1 MLYNGEIMI
10 SIIIPTCTKELVE
23 RCINSIIKY
32 TVMSNIE
39 LIVVANGAAEEA
51 KKLVLPIGG
60 KMIWFDERIGVTKA
74 LNEGIKVA
82 TGEYIILLNDD
93 IELLKQNENVWIDT
107 LMQPFKSGLVSI
119 TGPLKKFDLEIEQ
132 DFLIFF
138 CVMIKKSMFEE
149 IGLLDES
156 LKCGCD
162 IDFSIRVKKHGYSIA
177 QVPDNKLVGGFPI
190 YHAAEKTVL
199 SVYSPEEWGL
209 ILKNELSM
217 LIDKH
222 KLKTPNQK
230 NKIGIVVPVYNGEKY
245 ISKAIESILNQT
257 FKDWLLFIVDDCST
271 DNTYDICKS
280 YAERDNRINVF
291 KQEKNLET
299 SQARN
304 RALNTILNDK
314 SIGFVAYCDAD
325 DTWEPDH
332 LMMGMGFLNDADMV
346 YSDAKIVFEDG
357 SNVKPFGIPYYDSF
371 DGEKLKLNNYIYMS
385 TAIHKVECLKI
396 GGSDPNLNSIEDWDF
411 WLRIYESGFK
421 IIHNSSVDTT
431 YLVRPNGNASRRTD
445 DILKHFQKKHFLTDI
460 SEDKIKLNIACGDKI
475 FPGYINMDLYNPKA
489 NVKGDVRHL
498 PFNDNYADEILAS
511 HIIEHFTFRE
521 GFVILEEWKR
531 VLKTGGKLIIE
542 CPDFMALCRLFVNGD
557 EQERLLLYNGFYGAV
572 EGEGMLHKFGY
583 TPTQMRW
590 TLGQLG
596 FTNIIQGEPT
606 SYPESKRMNMRF
618 ECQK

>member
-1 MLYNGEIMI
+1 MI
-10 SIIIPTCTKELVE
+10 SIVIPTCTKKLVE
-23 RCINSIIKY
+23 TCVNSIIEY
-32 TVMSNIE
+32 TDMGNVE
-39 LIVVANGAAEEA
+39 LIIVANGAEKET

-93 IELLKQNENVWIDT
+93 VELLKQNKNTWIDM
-107 LMQPFKSGLVSI
+107 LMQPFENGLVGI

-138 CVMIKKSMFEE
+138 CVMIKKSTFEE

-162 IDFSIRVKKHGYSIA
+162 IDFSIRAKKQGYNIV

-190 YHAAEKTVL
+190 YHAAEKTVF
-199 SVYSPEEWGL
+199 SVYSPEGWGS

-217 LIDKH
+217 LAEKH
-222 KLKTPNQK
+222 KIKISNEK
-230 NKIGIVVPVYNGEKY
+230 NKIGIVVPAYNAEKY
-245 ISKAIESILNQT
+245 INRTIRSILNQT
-257 FKDWLLFIVDDCST
+257 FQNWLLFIVDDCST
-271 DNTYDICKS
+271 DNTYNICKS
-280 YAERDNRINVF
+280 YSEKDSRINVF

-304 RALNTILNDK
+304 RALNSISNDK

-325 DTWEPDH
+325 DTWESDH
-332 LMMGMGFLNDADMV
+332 LMTSISILNDADMV

-357 SNVKPFGIPYYDSF
+357 SDVKSFGIPYYDSF

-385 TAIHKVECLKI
+385 TVIHKVECLKI
-396 GGSDPNLNSIEDWDF
+396 GGFDPKLNSIEDWDF

-421 IIHNSSVDTT
+421 IIHNPLIDTT
-431 YLVRPNGNASRRTD
+431 YLVRPNGNASRRTE
-445 DILKHFQKKHFLTDI
+445 DILKYFQKKHSLIDN
-460 SEDKIKLNIACGDKI
+460 SENKIKLNIACGDKI

-489 NVKGDVRHL
+489 NIKGDVRKL
-498 PFNDNYADEILAS
+498 PFDDNYADEILAS

-531 VLKTGGKLIIE
+531 VLKPGGKLIIE
-542 CPDFMALCRLFVNGD
+542 CPDFMALCKLFVNGD

-596 FTNIIQGEPT
+596 FTNIFQGEPT